1 MEKLSKSAKR
11 LYYGKIRKP
20 VYDEK
25 HQLLLE
31 IRETSQKLL
40 SAYSRFENECN
51 DDLMDSVIYE
61 IQALK
66 SLYRFQIKQAKEL
79 GLQCSQISVF

>member
-1 MEKLSKSAKR
+1 MENLSKTAKKF
-11 LYYGKIRKP
+11 YYGKIRKP

-31 IRETSQKLL
+31 INETSQKLR
-40 SAYSRFENECN
+40 SAYNRFENECN
-51 DDLMDSVIYE
+51 DDLVDSLIYE

-79 GLQCSQISVF
+79 GLQCTQITVF

>member
-1 MEKLSKSAKR
+1 MEKLSKKARKF
-11 LYYGKIRKP
+11 YYGKIRKP

-31 IRETSQKLL
+31 INETSQKLK
-40 SAYSRFENECN
+40 SAYNRFENECN
-51 DDLMDSVIYE
+51 DDLVDSLIYE

-79 GLQCSQISVF
+79 GLCCTQISVF